1 MSEKHIGKVLQV
13 IGPVLD
19 IQFEDGQLPELL
31 SAIEIDNHGQKL
43 IVEVAQLTGDNV
55 ARCIAMSST
64 DGLVR
69 GTPAVDTGEPI
80 KVPVGDQCLG
90 RVFNLLGEPVDAK
103 PAPTPDAYWPI
114 HRPAP
119 SYEEQQST
127 TEILETGIK
136 VVDLICPYAKGGKI
150 GLFGGA
156 GVGKTVLI
164 QEMIQ
169 RVAQNHGGVSVFAGV
184 GERTRE
190 GNDLIGEM
198 DEAGVLEKTALVFG
212 QMDEQPGTRL
222 RVPLTALTMAEY
234 FRDVENQDVLL
245 FIDNIFRFTQA
256 GSEVS
261 TLLGRMPSAVGYQ
274 PNLADEMG
282 SLQERITSTRGHS
295 ITSLQAIYVPADDY
309 TDPAPATTFAHLD
322 ATTELSRDI
331 ASKGIY
337 PAVDPLA
344 STSRILDPRYVGQA
358 HYDCANRVKAILQ
371 RNKELQDI
379 IALIGIDE
387 LGEEDKTIVNRA
399 RKIEQFLGQNF
410 YVAEKF
416 TGVPGSYVPA
426 EETIEAFTRICDGV
440 YDNVPEQAFSG
451 IGGIDD
457 LEKKW
462 HKMQKEYGD

>member
-1 MSEKHIGKVLQV
+1 MTEKHIGKVVQV
-13 IGPVLD
+13 TGPVLD
-19 IQFEDGQLPELL
+19 IRYKEGELPALL
-31 SAIEIDNHGQKL
+31 NAIEIDINGHKL
-43 IVEVAQLTGDNV
+43 IAEVAQQIGDDV
-55 ARCIAMSST
+55 VRCIAMSST

-69 GTPAVDTGEPI
+69 GTDAVDTGSPI
-80 KVPVGDQCLG
+80 TVPVGDECLG
-90 RVFNLLGEPVDAK
+90 RVFNLLGDPVDNK
-103 PAPTPDAYWPI
+103 PAPEAKERWAI
-114 HRPAP
+114 HRQAP
-119 SYEEQQST
+119 SYEEQT
-127 TEILETGIK
+127 PATEILETGIK

-164 QEMIQ
+164 MELIHN
-169 RVAQNHGGVSVFAGV
+169 VATAHGGLSVFTGV

-190 GNDLIGEM
+190 GNDLYGEM
-198 DEAGVLEKTALVFG
+198 QESGVIDKTALVYG
-212 QMDEQPGTRL
+212 QMNEPPGARM
-222 RVPLTALTMAEY
+222 RVALSGLTMAEY
-234 FRDVENQDVLL
+234 FRDVKNQDVLL

-282 SLQERITSTRGHS
+282 ALQERITSTRGHS

-337 PAVDPLA
+337 PAVDPLS

-387 LGEEDKTIVNRA
+387 LGEEDTTTVNRA

-416 TGVPGSYVPA
+416 TGRPGSYVPA
-426 EETIEAFTRICDGV
+426 DETIEAFTRICDGV
-440 YDNVPEQAFSG
+440 YDDVPEQAFSG

-462 HKMQKEYGD
+462 HDMQKEYGA

>member
-1 MSEKHIGKVLQV
+1 MSEKHIDKVIQV

-31 SAIEIDNHGQKL
+31 NAIEIDNHGEKL

-69 GTPAVDTGEPI
+69 GTEAVDTGESI

-90 RVFNLLGEPVDAK
+90 RVFNLLGEPVDNK
-103 PAPTPDAYWPI
+103 PAPEAEAYWPI

-164 QEMIQ
+164 QELIYNI
-169 RVAQNHGGVSVFAGV
+169 ATEHNGYSVFTGV

-190 GNDLIGEM
+190 GNDLYGEM
-198 DEAGVLEKTALVFG
+198 TESGVINKTALVYG
-212 QMDEQPGTRL
+212 QMNEPPGARM
-222 RVPLTALTMAEY
+222 RVALSGLTMAEY
-234 FRDVENQDVLL
+234 FRDVKNQDVLL

-282 SLQERITSTRGHS
+282 ALQERITSTRGHS

-322 ATTELSRDI
+322 ATTELSREI

-337 PAVDPLA
+337 PAVDPLS

-358 HYDCANRVKAILQ
+358 HYECANRVKAILQ

-387 LGEEDKTIVNRA
+387 LSEEDKTTVNRA
-399 RKIEQFLGQNF
+399 RRIEQFLGQNF

-416 TGVPGSYVPA
+416 TGRPGSYVPA
-426 EETIEAFTRICDGV
+426 DETIEAFTRICDGV

-451 IGGIDD
+451 IGGIED
-457 LEKKW
+457 LERKW
-462 HKMQKEYGD
+462 HDMQKEYGD